1 MTATQNHNANPLL
14 LLQGGPG
21 RSVHT
26 GILAFMNHGCDPTFN
41 VDPLQA
47 FNEKNVDENTL
58 PDKAHFEW
66 EKIAH
71 SPFIDRNA
79 RMLMHS
85 LGYANRVIP
94 AGAEIQDNFLNYA
107 STFEQW
113 RRAVLDLRAQCTT
126 DEECTMPMQEAE
138 T

>member
-1 MTATQNHNANPLL
+1 
-14 LLQGGPG
+14 
-21 RSVHT
+21 
-26 GILAFMNHGCDPTFN
+26 MNHGCDSTYN
-41 VDPLQA
+41 VGPLKIS
-47 FNEKNVDENTL
+47 NEKNVDENTL
-58 PDKAHFEW
+58 PDKAHLEW

-79 RMLMHS
+79 RILMHS

-113 RRAVLDLRAQCTT
+113 NRAVLDLRAQCTT
-126 DEECTMPMQEAE
+126 DDEEGTMPMQEAE